1 MATPTLT
8 RHTVPGVLG
17 PIAVDIRTSE
27 RRAPRPAVLILP
39 GFKGFKEWGMFPA
52 LAERVA
58 RAGFNAVS
66 INVSGAGVDR
76 DGRFVFPE
84 RFGHNTFSAEL
95 EDVRRVLDALEH
107 GHLGMVPT
115 SSVGLVGHSRGGG
128 MAILTAARDPRVH
141 ALVTWAA
148 ISTVDRWPDKAEEWR
163 VAGKLDITNARTGD
177 VLPLYVD
184 VLDDVIA
191 HRDRLDIEAAAGRVK
206 IPWLLLHGSADP
218 SVPLAE
224 ARVLSAA
231 ASPANPPRLI
241 IIEGAG
247 HTLGAVH
254 PFAGMT
260 PDLAQ
265 ALDETL
271 KWLGRYL

>member
-8 RHTVPGVLG
+8 QHHLPGVLG

-27 RRAPRPAVLILP
+27 RRSARPAVLILP
-39 GFKGFKEWGMFPA
+39 GFKGFKEWGMFPV

-58 RAGFNAVS
+58 RAGFSAVS
-66 INVSGAGVDR
+66 INVSGAGVDGN
-76 DGRFVFPE
+76 GRFVHPE
-84 RFGHNTFSAEL
+84 RFGHNTFSTEL
-95 EDVRRVLDALEH
+95 EDIHRVLDALEH
-107 GHLGMVPT
+107 GQLGMVPT
-115 SSVGLVGHSRGGG
+115 SRVGLVGHSRGGG
-128 MAILTAARDPRVH
+128 MAILTAGRDPRVH

-148 ISTVDRWPDKAEEWR
+148 ISTVDRWPDKADEWR
-163 VAGKLDITNARTGD
+163 AAGKLDITNVRTGD

-184 VLDDVIA
+184 VLDDVLA
-191 HRDRLDIEAAAGRVK
+191 NRERLDIAAAAGRLT
-206 IPWLLLHGSADP
+206 IPWLLLHGAADP

-231 ASPANPPRLI
+231 ASHLNPPRLI

>member
-8 RHTVPGVLG
+8 RHTLPGVLG
-17 PIAVDIRTSE
+17 PIAVDVRTSE
-27 RRAPRPAVLILP
+27 RGAPRPAVLILP

-58 RAGFNAVS
+58 RAGFSAVS
-66 INVSGAGVDR
+66 INVSGAGVDGN
-76 DGRFVFPE
+76 GRFVYPE

-107 GHLGMVPT
+107 GHLGMVRT

-128 MAILTAARDPRVH
+128 MAILTAGRDPRVH

-148 ISTVDRWPDKAEEWR
+148 ISTVDRWPDKVEEWR
-163 VAGKLDITNARTGD
+163 TAGKLDITNARTGD

-184 VLDDVIA
+184 VLDDAI
-191 HRDRLDIEAAAGRVK
+191 RNREQLDIAAAAGRVTV
-206 IPWLLLHGSADP
+206 PWLLLHGSADP
-218 SVPLAE
+218 SVSPAE
-224 ARVLSAA
+224 ARILSAA
-231 ASPANPPRLI
+231 AAPSNPPRLI

>member
-8 RHTVPGVLG
+8 RHTLAGALG
-17 PIAVDIRTSE
+17 PIAVDVRTSD
-27 RRAPRPAVLILP
+27 RQSARPAVLILP

-52 LAERVA
+52 LAERIA
-58 RAGFNAVS
+58 RAGFSAVS
-66 INVSGAGVDR
+66 INVSGAGVDGA
-76 DGRFVFPE
+76 GRFIFPE

-95 EDVRRVLDALEH
+95 DDIRRVLDALEL
-107 GHLGMVPT
+107 GQLGMVPT

-128 MAILTAARDPRVH
+128 MGILTAGSDPRVH

-148 ISTVDRWPDKAEEWR
+148 ISTVNRWPDQVAAWR
-163 VAGKLDITNARTGD
+163 AQGKLDITNTRTGEI
-177 VLPLYVD
+177 LPLYVD
-184 VLDDVIA
+184 VLEDAIT
-191 HRDRLDIEAAAGRVK
+191 HRERLDIEAAAGRIT

-218 SVPLAE
+218 AVPLAE
-224 ARVLSAA
+224 ARALTAA
-231 ASPANPPRLI
+231 AAPDNPPRFI

-265 ALDETL
+265 AFDETV

>member
-1 MATPTLT
+1 MATPSLT
-8 RHTVPGVLG
+8 RHSLPGVLG

-27 RRAPRPAVLILP
+27 RQGARPAVLILP

-52 LAERVA
+52 LAERIA
-58 RAGFNAVS
+58 RAGFSAVS
-66 INVSGAGVDR
+66 VNVSGAGLD
-76 DGRFVFPE
+76 DHGRFVFPE

-107 GHLGMVPT
+107 GQLGMVPT
-115 SSVGLVGHSRGGG
+115 SRIGLVGHSRGGG
-128 MAILTAARDPRVH
+128 MAILTAGRDPRVQ

-148 ISTVDRWPDKAEEWR
+148 ISTVDRWPDKEEEWR
-163 VAGKLDITNARTGD
+163 AAGKLDITNARTGD
-177 VLPLYVD
+177 ILPLYVD
-184 VLDDVIA
+184 VLDDVFA
-191 HRDRLDIEAAAGRVK
+191 NRERLDITAAAGRLT

-231 ASPANPPRLI
+231 ASPSNPPRLI
-241 IIEGAG
+241 IIDGAG

-260 PDLAQ
+260 PDLAL

>member
-8 RHTVPGVLG
+8 RHTLPGVLG
-17 PIAVDIRTSE
+17 RIAVDVRTSE
-27 RRAPRPAVLILP
+27 RHAARPAVLILP
-39 GFKGFKEWGMFPA
+39 GFKGFKEWGMFPV

-58 RAGFNAVS
+58 RAGFSAVS
-66 INVSGAGVDR
+66 INVSGAGVD
-76 DGRFVFPE
+76 DLGRFVFPE

-95 EDVRRVLDALEH
+95 EDIRSVLDALEH
-107 GHLGMVPT
+107 GELGMVPT

-128 MAILTAARDPRVH
+128 MAILTAGGDPRVH

-148 ISTVDRWPDKAEEWR
+148 ISTVDRWPDRADEWR
-163 VAGKLDITNARTGD
+163 AAGKLDIANARTGD
-177 VLPLYVD
+177 ILPLYVD
-184 VLDDVIA
+184 VLDDVLT
-191 HRDRLDIEAAAGRVK
+191 HRVRLDIAAAAGRLT

-231 ASPANPPRLI
+231 ASAAHPPRLI

>member
-8 RHTVPGVLG
+8 RHILPGVLG
-17 PIAVDIRTSE
+17 PIAVDVRTSE
-27 RRAPRPAVLILP
+27 RGAPRPAVLILP
-39 GFKGFKEWGMFPA
+39 GFKGFKEWGMFPV

-58 RAGFNAVS
+58 RAGFSAVS
-66 INVSGAGVDR
+66 INVSGAGVDGN
-76 DGRFVFPE
+76 GRFVYPE

-107 GHLGMVPT
+107 GHLGMVRT

-128 MAILTAARDPRVH
+128 MAILTAGRDPRVH

-148 ISTVDRWPDKAEEWR
+148 ISTVDRWPDKVDEWR
-163 VAGKLDITNARTGD
+163 ASGRLDITNARTGD
-177 VLPLYVD
+177 ILPLYVD
-184 VLDDVIA
+184 VLDDAI
-191 HRDRLDIEAAAGRVK
+191 HNREQLDIAAAAGRVTA
-206 IPWLLLHGSADP
+206 PWLLLHGSADP
-218 SVPLAE
+218 SVALAE

-231 ASPANPPRLI
+231 ASPSHPPRLI

>member
-27 RRAPRPAVLILP
+27 RSAPRPAVLILP
-39 GFKGFKEWGMFPA
+39 GFKGFKEWGMFPV

-58 RAGFNAVS
+58 RAGFSAVS
-66 INVSGAGVDR
+66 INVSGAGVD
-76 DGRFVFPE
+76 DNGRFVYPD

-95 EDVRRVLDALEH
+95 EDVRRVLDALEQ
-107 GHLGMVPT
+107 GRLGMVRT

-128 MAILTAARDPRVH
+128 MAILTAGRDPRVH

-148 ISTVDRWPDKAEEWR
+148 ISTVDRWPDKVDEWR
-163 VAGKLDITNARTGD
+163 TAGKLDITNTRTGD

-184 VLDDVIA
+184 VLDDAI
-191 HRDRLDIEAAAGRVK
+191 HNREQLDIAAAAGRVTV
-206 IPWLLLHGSADP
+206 PWLLLHGSADP
-218 SVPLAE
+218 SVSLAE

-231 ASPANPPRLI
+231 AAPANPPRLI

-254 PFAGMT
+254 PYAGMT

-271 KWLGRYL
+271 NWLGRYL

>member
-1 MATPTLT
+1 MATPVLI
-8 RHTVPGVLG
+8 RHTLPGVLG
-17 PIAVDIRTSE
+17 PIAVDLRTSD
-27 RRAPRPAVLILP
+27 RQSARPAVLILP

-58 RAGFNAVS
+58 RAGFSAVS
-66 INVSGAGVDR
+66 INVSGAGVD
-76 DGRFVFPE
+76 DAGRFVFPE

-95 EDVRRVLDALEH
+95 EDIRRVLDALE
-107 GHLGMVPT
+107 LGQLGTVPT

-128 MAILTAARDPRVH
+128 MAILTAGRDPRVH

-148 ISTVDRWPDKAEEWR
+148 ISTVDRWPDRAAEWR
-163 VAGKLDITNARTGD
+163 AEGKLDITNARTGD
-177 VLPLYVD
+177 ILPLYAN
-184 VLDDVIA
+184 VLDDIETQGEQ
-191 HRDRLDIEAAAGRVK
+191 LDIEAAAARLT

-218 SVPLAE
+218 AVPLAE
-224 ARVLSAA
+224 ARVLTAA
-231 ASPANPPRLI
+231 AAPASPPRLI
-241 IIEGAG
+241 VIEGAG

-265 ALDETL
+265 AFDETL

>member
-8 RHTVPGVLG
+8 RHTLPGVLG
-17 PIAVDIRTSE
+17 PIAVDIRTSD
-27 RRAPRPAVLILP
+27 RSAARPAVLILP

-58 RAGFNAVS
+58 RAGFSAVS
-66 INVSGAGVDR
+66 INVSGAGVD
-76 DGRFVFPE
+76 DHGRFVFPG

-148 ISTVDRWPDKAEEWR
+148 ISTVDRWPDKAAEWR
-163 VAGKLDITNARTGD
+163 AAGKLDITNARTGD
-177 VLPLYVD
+177 ILPLYVD
-184 VLDDVIA
+184 VLDDVLA
-191 HRDRLDIEAAAGRVK
+191 NRETLDIAAAAGRLT
-206 IPWLLLHGSADP
+206 IPWLLLHGAADP

-224 ARVLSAA
+224 SRVLSGA

-241 IIEGAG
+241 IIDGAG

-260 PDLAQ
+260 PALAQ
-265 ALDETL
+265 ALDETV

>member
-1 MATPTLT
+1 
-8 RHTVPGVLG
+8 
-17 PIAVDIRTSE
+17 
-27 RRAPRPAVLILP
+27 
-39 GFKGFKEWGMFPA
+39 MFPA

-66 INVSGAGVDR
+66 INVSGAGVDG
-76 DGRFVFPE
+76 DGRFVYPE

-95 EDVRRVLDALEH
+95 EDVRRVLDALEQ

-128 MAILTAARDPRVH
+128 MAILTASRDPRVH

-148 ISTVDRWPDKAEEWR
+148 ISTVDRWPDKVDEWR
-163 VAGKLDITNARTGD
+163 AAGKLDITNARTGEI
-177 VLPLYVD
+177 LPLYVD
-184 VLDDVIA
+184 VLDDVIT
-191 HRDRLDIEAAAGRVK
+191 HRERLDIAAAAGRLK

-231 ASPANPPRLI
+231 ASSADPPRMM

-254 PFAGMT
+254 PFVGMT

>member
-8 RHTVPGVLG
+8 RHTVPGGLG
-17 PIAVDIRTSE
+17 PIAVDVRTSD
-27 RRAPRPAVLILP
+27 RHSARPAVLILP

-52 LAERVA
+52 LAERIA
-58 RAGFNAVS
+58 RAGFSAVS
-66 INVSGAGVDR
+66 INVSGAGVD
-76 DGRFVFPE
+76 DAGRFTFPE

-95 EDVRRVLDALEH
+95 DDIRRVLDALEL
-107 GHLGMVPT
+107 GQLGMVPT
-115 SSVGLVGHSRGGG
+115 SSIGLVGHSRGGG
-128 MAILTAARDPRVH
+128 MAILTAGSDPRVH

-148 ISTVDRWPDKAEEWR
+148 ISTVNRWPDQVSAWR
-163 VAGKLDITNARTGD
+163 ARGKLDITNTRTGEI
-177 VLPLYVD
+177 LPLYVD
-184 VLDDVIA
+184 VLDDAIT
-191 HRDRLDIEAAAGRVK
+191 HRERLDIEAAAGRIS

-218 SVPLAE
+218 AVPLAE
-224 ARVLSAA
+224 ARALTAA
-231 ASPANPPRLI
+231 AAPDHPPRFI
-241 IIEGAG
+241 IMEGAG

-265 ALDETL
+265 AFDETV